1 MIQFTKPTNL
11 NGGELIAEL
20 KTAKITIKGFP
31 YLDGNND
38 LWLDIPAKDED
49 KARTIVDA
57 HNGTVDD
64 SAKLAAKADEKS
76 ALLARLGLTQDEL
89 EIILG

>member
-20 KTAKITIKGFP
+20 QTAKIAIKGFP

-49 KARTIVDA
+49 KAKAIVDA

-64 SAKLAAKADEKS
+64 SAKLTEKAAEKA
-76 ALLARLGLTQDEL
+76 ALLNRLGLTEDEL
-89 EIILG
+89 KTILG